1 MSGVKLDANRI
12 LVPVNGDK
20 VSERIFRWACQLA
33 RQSKAHIHA
42 VYVIEVPLDMR
53 LVSEIAEASDRGE
66 EILAR
71 MEAIAAEE
79 KVKDVHAMALRARH
93 AGPAIV
99 IEAED
104 RKMDAVM
111 LGVPYRRRFGSCT
124 LGSTASYIFNN
135 APCQVIFWRER
146 APSRYLRKASPCGY

>member
-12 LVPVNGDK
+12 LVPVNGDQA
-20 VSERIFRWACQLA
+20 SEHVFRWACQLA
-33 RQSKAHIHA
+33 RQSKAHLHA
-42 VYVIEVPLDMR
+42 VHVIEVPLEMP
-53 LVSEIAEASDRGE
+53 LESEIGEATDRGE

-71 MEAIAAEE
+71 IEVIASEE
-79 KVKDVHAMALRARH
+79 KLKDVHARSLRARH

-99 IEAED
+99 MEAED
-104 RKMDAVM
+104 RQMDAVI

-124 LGSTASYIFNN
+124 LGTTSSYIFNN

-146 APSRYLRKASPCGY
+146 APTPVLA

>member
-20 VSERIFRWACQLA
+20 VSERTFRWACQLA
-33 RQSKAHIHA
+33 RQSKAHINP
-42 VYVIEVPLDMR
+42 VYVIEVPLDMP
-53 LVSEIAEASDRGE
+53 LESEIAEASDRGE
-66 EILAR
+66 EILAQ
-71 MEAIAAEE
+71 MEAIATEE
-79 KVKDVHAMALRARH
+79 KVKDVHAMSLRARH

-104 RKMDAVM
+104 RKMDAVI
-111 LGVPYRRRFGSCT
+111 LGVPYRRRFGSFT

-146 APSRYLRKASPCGY
+146 APSPVLA

>member
-20 VSERIFRWACQLA
+20 ASEHIFRWACQLA
-33 RQSKAHIHA
+33 RQSKAHLHV
-42 VYVIEVPLDMR
+42 VYVIEVPLDMP
-53 LVSEIAEASDRGE
+53 LESEIAEASDRGE
-66 EILAR
+66 QILAR
-71 MEAIAAEE
+71 MEAIGAEE
-79 KVKDVHAMALRARH
+79 KVKDVHAMSLRARH

-99 IEAED
+99 MEAED
-104 RKMDAVM
+104 RQMDAVI

-124 LGSTASYIFNN
+124 LGTTASYIFNN

-146 APSRYLRKASPCGY
+146 APSPVLA